1 MDSTRSRQ
9 RLTDLFAKFGAN
21 FGGRPS
27 RFVLPV
33 APMAAMI
40 AATLVALVI
49 LAMPIDSLETL
60 VEESGIATLVTA
72 AAPPLGPTARFAIA
86 FVAALAV
93 GAIVW
98 FAAFLLIGARKL
110 VIRPRRRRSGER
122 IHEPKPVKRSRF
134 SKRQRDDGVPVLRRA
149 DAHPDA
155 PARRPV
161 FATSDLG
168 TPFLDVKAATEPEPI
183 APFADAAAM
192 TPATFER
199 DIPRDLDTP
208 LASYIAPIDAPEP
221 QPEVSVFE
229 PAPAALPIMAEPPVP
244 EPTADVAP
252 APIAPPR
259 FAPHERIETFDLT
272 PLVRPA
278 PAPRPAPEPQP
289 ETSRPLAPATIHD
302 LLARLEAGVQRR
314 AEAVAPKPEPEPEPA
329 EPSLEDTLAVLRQ
342 LASRVG

>member
-9 RLTDLFAKFGAN
+9 RLTDLFARFR
-21 FGGRPS
+21 GGS
-27 RFVLPV
+27 RVALPV
-33 APMAAMI
+33 APMTAMF

-60 VEESGIATLVTA
+60 VEESGVATLVTA

-98 FAAFLLIGARKL
+98 FAAFLVIGARKL
-110 VIRPRRRRSGER
+110 VIKPRRRRSSGER
-122 IHEPKPVKRSRF
+122 IYEPKPMRSWLP
-134 SKRQRDDGVPVLRRA
+134 KRQRDDGVPVLRRA

-168 TPFLDVKAATEPEPI
+168 TPFLDVKAAPEPEPI

-192 TPATFER
+192 PPATFER

-208 LASYIAPIDAPEP
+208 LANYVAPIDAP
-221 QPEVSVFE
+221 Q
-229 PAPAALPIMAEPPVP
+229 PAPAPVIEPEPEALPIMAEPPVP
-244 EPTADVAP
+244 EPTAKVAP

-259 FAPHERIETFDLT
+259 FAPHERIETFELT

-278 PAPRPAPEPQP
+278 PAPWPAPEPQP
-289 ETSRPLAPATIHD
+289 ETSKPLAPATIHD

-314 AEAVAPKPEPEPEPA
+314 AEIAAAVAIPEPEPEPA
-329 EPSLEDTLAVLRQ
+329 KPSLEDTLAVLRQ